1 MSPISWE
8 GTWPTRW
15 LQMQVW
21 KLQLQVLSFLFWDVG
36 RKEGAEAEETEK
48 CLGEVAS
55 AIAIL
60 GLSWLLAYAPF
71 PPLHFCRK
79 HSPRL
84 WPLIY
89 LSYGFYGCHKDQD
102 QKQLG
107 VGGWKDWFQ
116 LSTFRSGPSLREVM
130 AGAKDRYLEAGT
142 GEEAM
147 FTGLLLLACLVC
159 KKTNQATFQGM
170 TFQGMVL
177 PKVG

>member
-8 GTWPTRW
+8 GKWPTRW

-21 KLQLQVLSFLFWDVG
+21 KLQLQVSNFLFWDVA
-36 RKEGAEAEETEK
+36 RKEGAEAEETGK
-48 CLGEVAS
+48 CPGEVAS
-55 AIAIL
+55 AIAVL
-60 GLSWLLAYAPF
+60 GLSWKPAHAPF

-79 HSPRL
+79 HSPHL

-89 LSYGFYGCHKDQD
+89 LSYGFYKCHKDQD

-116 LSTFRSGPSLREVM
+116 LSTFRSGPSLWEVM
-130 AGAKDRYLEAGT
+130 AGTKDRYLEAGT
-142 GEEAM
+142 GEETM

-159 KKTNQATFQGM
+159 FLTNPRT